1 MKVDLKKEDIREESK
16 CIFNKIE
23 KMTSSR
29 IGKIVIKNIL
39 LGIGL
44 YLFCVLAYS
53 FVTYSV
59 PLFDIGEWHFFA
71 RLFYLVIFFI
81 GFLFTL

>member
-1 MKVDLKKEDIREESK
+1 MY
-16 CIFNKIE
+16 FNKIE

-59 PLFDIGEWHFFA
+59 PLFDIGE
-71 RLFYLVIFFI
+71 
-81 GFLFTL
+81 

>member
-1 MKVDLKKEDIREESK
+1 MKVDLKKEDSQKESK
-16 CIFNKIE
+16 CIFNKME
-23 KMTSSR
+23 KMISSR
-29 IGKIVIKNIL
+29 IGNIIIKNIL

-44 YLFCVLAYS
+44 YLFCALSYS
-53 FVTYSV
+53 FVTYNA